1 MDIKLNS
8 DPDLEFDGH
17 DFKLTS
23 TESESL
29 AQRLKVK
36 LLTYQEEWYLDVEEG
51 IPYFQSILGKNR
63 AKETIDLIFK
73 NAILSEPEVVNIIS
87 FESTISPQ
95 RIYQLRFTV
104 RSLDGD
110 EGVPVELTI

>member
-8 DPDLEFDGH
+8 EHDLAFDGY
-17 DFKLTS
+17 DLTLTT

-29 AQRLKVK
+29 AQRLIIK
-36 LLTYQEEWYLDVEEG
+36 LRTFRGEWFLNVDEG
-51 IPYFQSILGKNR
+51 ISYYESILGKNR

-87 FESTISPQ
+87 FESSISPQ
-95 RIYQLRFTV
+95 RVYQLRFKV

-110 EGVPVELTI
+110 EGIPVELTI